1 MPTGYTADIEKG
13 ITFEEYALR
22 CARACI
28 MEIRDLPWDA
38 PIPDTIEDSGVQY
51 HADQLIDKQKQLEEF
66 EAMTDEQWAAAAK
79 AEYEE
84 YRNKID
90 KWNQEKDELKDKYEA
105 MLAEVNAYE
114 PPSPKHVE
122 YKNFMAQQ
130 IKDSIEYDCGHYGY
144 DNAPQSV
151 EAFKVDKLDNLKG
164 DIQYHTEKLQ
174 TARQRSEEQTQW
186 VRQLKESIKKHSK
199 RKSNTNV

>member
-90 KWNQEKDELKDKYEA
+90 KWNQEKDE
-105 MLAEVNAYE
+105 
-114 PPSPKHVE
+114 
-122 YKNFMAQQ
+122 
-130 IKDSIEYDCGHYGY
+130 
-144 DNAPQSV
+144 
-151 EAFKVDKLDNLKG
+151 
-164 DIQYHTEKLQ
+164 
-174 TARQRSEEQTQW
+174 
-186 VRQLKESIKKHSK
+186 
-199 RKSNTNV
+199 